1 MDTAEILRQKQL
13 CVAVH
18 LRKPRFA
25 WQRKRAFGAPFGWL
39 RRWLRQK
46 KIFLVEYLSTLPAKI
61 FLFLASAERSYFFGF
76 FRHQHPSVASLQT
89 DLRMSINCSIQQG
102 LCLGARMLVSCGAT
116 GYDERST
123 TFRS

>member
-25 WQRKRAFGAPFGWL
+25 WQRKRACGAPFGWL

-61 FLFLASAERSYFFGF
+61 FLFLAGTEEFLFLRILPAPASVCRSAPDGLKDVYQLQYTTGPLPWRADACKLR
-76 FRHQHPSVASLQT
+76 RHRL
-89 DLRMSINCSIQQG
+89 
-102 LCLGARMLVSCGAT
+102 
-116 GYDERST
+116 
-123 TFRS
+123 